1 MRKTLIILFAFLAI
15 FVMAQNSDADFSRL
29 GQQAK
34 VSADSVPAVLREF
47 MEREQA
53 LRYTD
58 RVEAAV
64 LETLLSMQTTDSL
77 AKEYHRLALSDI
89 DALAKAKAKDY
100 PKLVRRMSMGKFFGD
115 DMLSVIGYELGEYD
129 LLHDYYENHG
139 HREAA
144 LLCAL
149 ESLRQRG
156 DRESRTL
163 AGSTYVASLDS
174 LMTAYGDLDLSCEI
188 AIERYKFM
196 ETARDVKPTE
206 KVTYLK
212 PFLARYKKYER
223 VGILRNAFNELTY
236 PTASMTSYS
245 SLLTSRDS
253 LYLKFSH
260 RNVSS
265 ATLCIYSTD
274 MRNDER
280 GGLWSAHRTHRG
292 LPKKEFKFFRRGHKF
307 KTLPSHSR
315 SMTFG
320 EETLYD
326 TRSETLHLPPL
337 PVGIYIV
344 EIGTAS
350 KPKMEPLRH
359 LLFVSDVRV
368 LITPLPDDS
377 CIVTAVDA
385 LSGRPLEHAT
395 LQVIEESDDNDDD
408 INFTATTIAMDERG
422 QVVLDDADVECN
434 VFTPDD
440 HALPLFSPDDYIDF
454 DGMTEE
460 DEEQVV
466 GELMTDRSVYRPGQT
481 VHLALVAYTQE
492 RCTTQ
497 VLPNQSFIVTV
508 QNPQWKE
515 IDSLSLTTDA
525 FGTAHIEYRLPA
537 HLPLGR
543 YTFSIDKKRSD
554 IKQRLHGT
562 TGQTILVEEYKRPTF
577 KVSLDK
583 SNDVVR
589 IGDTLRLVGR
599 AQTITGDPVR
609 GATVTWSSVIRSARQ
624 WKVLRDECDTLITD
638 HEGRFTITLP
648 IVSQERHPI
657 DDDIYRTEIHAYVT
671 DVAGE
676 THEVT
681 GNYQFTKR
689 GIALSSNVQGKLLER
704 KDLDTFTFTLQATNF
719 CGNKVDI
726 PFQYLLDEQ
735 SGVGSTFTAPQLGTG
750 PHTLII
756 THEAD
761 TLRQVFIVYDREA
774 TRPCVSTSDWFDVS
788 GSTFDEEGKEP
799 CSVWIG
805 TSERDVTIHYY
816 VFTADSLLSQGLL
829 HLSDS
834 IVRQDFTYHEDYGD
848 GITVLYSW
856 YSNGR
861 YYQETAQFELAKPEK
876 KLNAQWTTFR
886 DKLMPGQQEEW
897 RLKLTHQDGRP
908 ADARVIATLY
918 DKSLDELVSRHNW
931 SWNTRQTRRMA
942 DVDIYQRSEQLN
954 ASDYYVHIKH
964 AKEEELIMSWLNFGI
979 GNFGQG
985 VPVGGQVVDADGE
998 PLIGASV
1005 MVVGTR
1011 IGTVTDING
1020 NYQLMA
1026 PAGSRLSFAYI
1037 GYKTK
1042 TLHVISHTINVIME
1056 EDANALEEVVV
1067 VGYGTQKKSNLTGSV
1082 AGVKF
1087 TEPVIKRDTSSHI
1100 SQPLYIVDGEIVD
1113 DISGIPSDAI
1123 VEMTT
1128 LSGSDATGIYGARA
1142 AGGVI
1147 VITTNQGKQVTSPS
1161 VPLNVALREN
1171 LSETA
1176 LFNPTLRTDGNG
1188 EVSIAFTLPESIT
1201 TWQFLGSAHTRD
1213 MDHAIVEATTTAHQ
1227 DLMVQPNM
1235 PRYLRSGD
1243 KATLTARVS
1252 NTSDKTLKG
1261 TGVMQLIDLEND
1273 HIVYTSRQP
1282 FQVMADSVSSLT
1294 FTYTPGEQTPALLTC
1309 KIAVMADGMT
1319 DGEQH
1324 YLPVLPSVEPQ
1335 LNTYSFTLPGPT
1347 NSLIDVKQLFPAG
1360 CTDKRFTFEYTNT
1373 PAWLMVEALHEY
1385 AHPYDDCAICQ
1396 AMAIFSQDIATSL
1409 GSHEEINAAI
1419 QRWNEE
1425 QDSVTALSPLERNDE
1440 VKNIL
1445 HEETPWLMA
1454 AENERKQKEH
1464 LLSLFD
1470 QERQKKLHNKAL
1482 NALRMLQNG
1491 DGSWSWFP
1499 GMPGSPYITHVVSEL
1514 LVRSNALCG
1523 RHLDTQP
1530 MLDEAFHYMGSKGAD
1545 LHYLYLCALDGRHPS
1560 DSLRREVRKELKALR
1575 REAKSN
1581 EISDIYSAA
1590 VKAIVLD
1597 AFNEKGAE
1605 ALLDQIMALTVTERT
1620 LGRYFDSYLAPYSWL
1635 DYKIPTQVMVIEALE
1650 RIRPD
1655 DEKKIAE
1662 MRQWLLQEKR
1672 SQYWVTPIQSANA
1685 IYAFLRG
1692 NMESLNTYSM
1702 PTITID
1708 GETVDTKTGT
1718 GTLGY
1723 VKTTH
1728 PAKEASEINI
1738 IKHERHTSWGTVYA
1752 QYMQRSEDVEATGN
1766 DLQVHR
1772 EIIVPH
1778 GGALRVG
1785 DKVRVRITLT
1795 AKRDL
1800 DFVQVNDRRAAC
1812 LEAVDPLSGYRNGYY
1827 VQNRDCTTQYFI
1839 SMLSKGTHVI
1849 EKEFYVDRAGTY
1861 HSGSIT
1867 AQCAYAP
1874 EFMGTE
1880 GRYTVKIEN

>member
-15 FVMAQNSDADFSRL
+15 FVMAQNSDADYSRL

-77 AKEYHRLALSDI
+77 AKEYHRLALSDL
-89 DALAKAKAKDY
+89 DALAEAKAKDY
-100 PKLVRRMSMGKFFGD
+100 PKMVHRMSMGKYFGD

-188 AIERYKFM
+188 AIERYAFM
-196 ETARDVKPTE
+196 NMARDVTRSNKVSYLE
-206 KVTYLK
+206 KALNH
-212 PFLARYKKYER
+212 YKKNQR
-223 VGILRNAFNELTY
+223 ANILLNAYNELTY
-236 PTASMTSYS
+236 PEVNLNSYS
-245 SLLTSRDS
+245 YLLTSRDS
-253 LYLKFSH
+253 IHLRFSH
-260 RNVSS
+260 RNVEA
-265 ATLCIYSTD
+265 ATLRIYRTN
-274 MRNDER
+274 MRNDEPEPWN
-280 GGLWSAHRTHRG
+280 LIDQDME
-292 LPKKEFKFFRRGHKF
+292 LDKKGFKSFRKSHKCKELSDLRQEMVF
-307 KTLPSHSR
+307 S
-315 SMTFG
+315 
-320 EETLYD
+320 ED
-326 TRSETLHLPPL
+326 TRLDTQNDMLRVAPL
-337 PVGIYIV
+337 PVGIYVV
-344 EIGTAS
+344 ELSSSS

-359 LLFVSDVRV
+359 LLFVSDIRP
-368 LITPLPDDS
+368 LITPLPDEG
-377 CIVTAVDA
+377 CIITAVDA
-385 LSGRPLEHAT
+385 LTGQPLSAAT
-395 LQVIEESDDNDDD
+395 LQYVEEDEDEKV
-408 INFTATTIAMDERG
+408 TAMNVDQRG
-422 QVVLDDADVECN
+422 QIYLKEAYTVVILSTN
-434 VFTPDD
+434 DD
-440 HALPLFSPDDYIDF
+440 HALPTFNPDNYIDF

-676 THEVT
+676 THGVT

-954 ASDYYVHIKH
+954 ASDFVLIKH

-1087 TEPVIKRDTSSHI
+1087 TVPVIKRDTSSHI
-1100 SQPLYIVDGEIVD
+1100 SQPLYIVDGEIVN
-1113 DISGIPSDAI
+1113 DISSIPSDAI

-1128 LSGSDATGIYGARA
+1128 LSGSDATGIYGAQA
-1142 AGGVI
+1142 AAGVI

-1261 TGVMQLIDLEND
+1261 TGVMQLIDPEND

-1360 CTDKRFTFEYTNT
+1360 CTDKRFTFEYTNN

-1396 AMAIFSQDIATSL
+1396 AMALFSQDIATSL

-1772 EIIVPH
+1772 EIIAPH

-1812 LEAVDPLSGYRNGYY
+1812 LEPVDPLSGYRNGYY

-1849 EKEFYVDRAGTY
+1849 EKEFYVDRAGVY
-1861 HSGSIT
+1861 NSGSIT

-1874 EFMGTE
+1874 EFMGME

>member
-1 MRKTLIILFAFLAI
+1 MRKTLTIFFAFFAML
-15 FVMAQNSDADFSRL
+15 VMAQVGDADYSRL

-34 VSADSVPAVLREF
+34 VSRDSVPAVLREII
-47 MEREQA
+47 EREQA
-53 LRYTD
+53 LRHTD

-64 LETLLSMQTTDSL
+64 LETLLSMQTTDSV
-77 AKEYHRLALSDI
+77 AREYHRLALSDL
-89 DALAKAKAKDY
+89 DALAQARAKDY
-100 PKLVRRMSMGKFFGD
+100 PKMVHRMSMGKYFND
-115 DMLSVIGYELGEYD
+115 DMLSVIGFELGEYD
-129 LLHDYYENHG
+129 LLHDYYEHHG
-139 HREAA
+139 RREAA

-156 DRESRTL
+156 DGGARKME
-163 AGSTYVASLDS
+163 GSTYIASLDS
-174 LMTAYGDLDLSCEI
+174 LMRVYGDLDLAGEI
-188 AIERYKFM
+188 AIERYAFM
-196 ETARDVKPTE
+196 DMARDVTSAD
-206 KVTYLK
+206 KVSYLENI
-212 PFLARYKKYER
+212 LNRYKKYER
-223 VGILRNAFNELTY
+223 INILRNAYNGLTD
-236 PTASMTSYS
+236 PMVRMESFSD
-245 SLLTSRDS
+245 LLTSRDS
-253 LYLKFSH
+253 ILLQFTH
-260 RNVSS
+260 RNVSD
-265 ATLCIYSTD
+265 ATLRIYRTN
-274 MRNDER
+274 MRNDEQDFDVDDTELDKN
-280 GGLWSAHRTHRG
+280 GY
-292 LPKKEFKFFRRGHKF
+292 KEFRKTHKC
-307 KTLPSHSR
+307 KELSNLR
-315 SMTFG
+315 QKMVFG
-320 EETLYD
+320 EETLRY
-326 TRSETLHLPPL
+326 TQNETVRVAPL

-344 EIGTAS
+344 EIATSS

-359 LLFVSDVRV
+359 LLFISNIRP
-368 LITPLPDDS
+368 LITPLPDEDR
-377 CIVTAVDA
+377 IITAVDA
-385 LSGRPLEHAT
+385 LTGQPLTTAT
-395 LQVIEESDDNDDD
+395 LQYVEEGEEDEKVTAIAADQHGQVYLKDADNDC
-408 INFTATTIAMDERG
+408 ILFTK
-422 QVVLDDADVECN
+422 
-434 VFTPDD
+434 DD
-440 HALPLFSPDDYIDF
+440 HALPTFNPEERSDF
-454 DGMTEE
+454 YDMIGE

-525 FGTAHIEYRLPA
+525 FGTAHIDYRLPA
-537 HLPLGR
+537 RLPLGR
-543 YTFSIDKKRSD
+543 YTLRIDKKRSH
-554 IKQRLHGT
+554 IKQDLHGT
-562 TGQTILVEEYKRPTF
+562 TSQTLRVEEYKRPTF

-589 IGDTLRLVGR
+589 IGDTLHLNGR
-599 AQTITGDPVR
+599 AQTITGDPLR
-609 GATVTWSSVIRSARQ
+609 GATVTWSAFIRDIRK
-624 WKVLRDECDTLITD
+624 WRVLRDECDTLMTD

-648 IVSQERHPI
+648 IVSQERYPI

-671 DVAGE
+671 DAAGE
-676 THEVT
+676 THDVT
-681 GNYQFTKR
+681 ENYQFTKR
-689 GIALSSNVQGKLLER
+689 GIALSSNVQGKLIERRDLEN
-704 KDLDTFTFTLQATNF
+704 FTFALKATNF
-719 CGNKVDI
+719 CGNKVDL
-726 PFQYLLDEQ
+726 PLQYLLDDQ
-735 SGVGSTFTAPQLGTG
+735 PGQGSTFTAPQLGTG
-750 PHTLII
+750 LHTLVV
-756 THEAD
+756 THEGD
-761 TLRQVFIVYDREA
+761 TLRQTFIVYDRKA
-774 TRPCVSTSDWFDVS
+774 TRPCVTTSDWFDVS
-788 GSTFDEEGKEP
+788 GSTFDAEGKEP

-816 VFTADSLLSQGLL
+816 VFTADSLLSQGVL

-834 IVRQDFTYHEDYGD
+834 IARQDYTYREDYGD
-848 GITVLYSW
+848 GITVLYIW
-856 YSNGR
+856 YSNGW
-861 YYQETAQFELAKPEK
+861 YHQETAQFELAKPDK
-876 KLNAQWTTFR
+876 KLKAQWSTFR

-918 DKSLDELVSRHNW
+918 DKSLDELEHHRW
-931 SWNTRQTRRMA
+931 SWDTRLIRRMA
-942 DVDIYQRSEQLN
+942 EVNNYPESYRMDAAD
-954 ASDYYVHIKH
+954 YVHSKR

-979 GNFGQG
+979 GNYGQG
-985 VPVGGQVVDADGE
+985 VPVSGHVSDADGE
-998 PLIGASV
+998 ALIGASV
-1005 MVVGTR
+1005 MVTGTR

-1020 NYQLMA
+1020 NYELTA
-1026 PAGSRLSFAYI
+1026 PAGSRISFAYV

-1067 VGYGTQKKSNLTGSV
+1067 VGYGVQNKSLLTGSV
-1082 AGVKF
+1082 AGVRF
-1087 TEPVIKRDTSSHI
+1087 TEPVIKRDAKLQDN

-1113 DISGIPSDAI
+1113 DISSIPSASI
-1123 VEMTT
+1123 IEMTT
-1128 LSGSDATGIYGARA
+1128 LSGNDATGIYGARA

-1147 VITTNQGKQVTSPS
+1147 VITTNQGKQATSPNM
-1161 VPLNVALREN
+1161 PLNVAMREN

-1176 LFNPTLRTDGNG
+1176 FFYPTLRTDGTG

-1213 MDHAIVEATTTAHQ
+1213 MDHTIVEATTTARQ

-1252 NTSDKTLKG
+1252 NTSNKTLKG
-1261 TGVMQLIDLEND
+1261 TGVLQLIDPED
-1273 HIVYTSRQP
+1273 DRIVYTSRQP
-1282 FQVMADSVSSLT
+1282 FQVLADSVSSLT
-1294 FTYTPGEQTPALLTC
+1294 FTYTPSEQTPPLLTC
-1309 KIAVMADGMT
+1309 KVAVMADGMS

-1335 LNTYSFTLPGPT
+1335 MNTFSFTMPGPT

-1360 CTDKRFTFEYTNT
+1360 STDKRFTFEYTNN
-1373 PAWLMVEALHEY
+1373 PAWLMIEALHEY

-1396 AMAIFSQDIATSL
+1396 AMALFSQDIAASL
-1409 GSHEEINAAI
+1409 GSHEEINTAI

-1425 QDSVTALSPLERNDE
+1425 QDSVTVLSPLERNDDL
-1440 VKNIL
+1440 KNIL
-1445 HEETPWLMA
+1445 HAETPWLMA
-1454 AENERKQKEH
+1454 AESEREQKQQ
-1464 LLSLFD
+1464 LISLFNPD
-1470 QERQKKLHNKAL
+1470 NQKKQHDKAL

-1499 GMPGSPYITHVVSEL
+1499 GMEGSPYITHVVAEL

-1523 RHLDTQP
+1523 RHPETLP
-1530 MLDEAFHYMGSKGAD
+1530 MLDEAFHYMATKGAD

-1575 REAKSN
+1575 REAKGNDISN
-1581 EISDIYSAA
+1581 IYSAA

-1597 AFNEKGAE
+1597 AFNEKGADD
-1605 ALLDQIMALTVTERT
+1605 LLDQIMNLTVTDHT

-1692 NMESLNTYSM
+1692 NMESLTAYPM
-1702 PTITID
+1702 PSITID
-1708 GETVDTKTGT
+1708 GESVDTETAT

-1752 QYMQRSEDVEATGN
+1752 QYMQRGEDVKATGT

-1772 EIIVPH
+1772 EIIAPH
-1778 GGALRVG
+1778 GGVLRVG

-1880 GRYTVKIEN
+1880 GSYELRVMSDE